1 MNKKTKQII
10 FLFSFIA
17 LSLLTGYLGSQ
28 LTGVSMS
35 ETYLNISDKPIFS
48 PPAWIFAPVWF
59 ILYLLM
65 GISAYLIWRL
75 REKNDIKK
83 PLVFFFIQLIL
94 NLLWPIIFFGLGQYY
109 WAFVEIIILLIMIV
123 VMILSFS
130 KISKASSYLLFPYL
144 IWVGFASILNLAI
157 ALTK

>member
-35 ETYLNISDKPIFS
+35 ESYLNISDKPIFS
-48 PPAWIFAPVWF
+48 PPAWVFAPVWF
-59 ILYLLM
+59 ILYILM

-75 REKNDIKK
+75 RKK
-83 PLVFFFIQLIL
+83 DNVKRPLVFFFVQLIL

-109 WAFVEIIILLIMIV
+109 WAFAEIILLMIIIV
-123 VMILSFS
+123 AMIISFS
-130 KISKASSYLLFPYL
+130 KFSKASSYLLFPYL
-144 IWVGFASILNLAI
+144 LWVGFASMLNLAI

>member
-144 IWVGFASILNLAI
+144 IWVGFASMLNLAI

>member
-1 MNKKTKQII
+1 MKKKTKQII

-35 ETYLNISDKPIFS
+35 ESYSSLNKPVFS

-59 ILYLLM
+59 ILYVLM
-65 GISAYLIWRL
+65 GTSAYLIWRL
-75 REKNDIKK
+75 RKKENAKK

-94 NLLWPIIFFGLGQYY
+94 NLLWPIIFFGLGQYLL
-109 WAFVEIIILLIMIV
+109 AFIEIIILLIVIV
-123 VMILSFS
+123 LMILSFN
-130 KISKASSYLLFPYL
+130 KVSKASAYLLLPYL
-144 IWVGFASILNLAI
+144 LWVGFASMLNLAI
-157 ALTK
+157 VFTK